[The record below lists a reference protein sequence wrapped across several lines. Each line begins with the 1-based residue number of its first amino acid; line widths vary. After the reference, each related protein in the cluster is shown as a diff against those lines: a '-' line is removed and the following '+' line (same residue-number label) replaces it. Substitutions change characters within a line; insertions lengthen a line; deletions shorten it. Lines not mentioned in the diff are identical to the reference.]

1 MQDKEFKTSFYNS
14 AYQQTNLFAF
24 TVHVAP
30 VLYHESR
37 KPAISH
43 DERTMALTN
52 PF

>member
-1 MQDKEFKTSFYNS
+1 MRIELTARTSFYNS

-24 TVHVAP
+24 TVTP

-43 DERTMALTN
+43 GERTMALMN